1 MLLVLVE
8 LLVFV
13 IMVGVG
19 WRGGVVGIGGSD
31 DEGGGGTGGIVVVAA
46 MNANLAGVLVFGM
59 LSGKVIFVVG
69 AVGLEGR
76 ERRSHAFRRCG
87 RDADITLGA
96 GRSGAEVSTLG
107 DL

>member
-8 LLVFV
+8 MLVFV

-46 MNANLAGVLVFGM
+46 MNADLAGMLVFGV
-59 LSGKVIFVVG
+59 LSG
-69 AVGLEGR
+69 
-76 ERRSHAFRRCG
+76 
-87 RDADITLGA
+87 
-96 GRSGAEVSTLG
+96 
-107 DL
+107 